1 MPDGDNQFSGAIK
14 RNPGGKQEMHIM
26 GSQILNQQSQEPSSV
41 TVKPSETERKR
52 IQGYIIECDSRRGI
66 IAAPVNANIEH
77 MENFWSV
84 GQQLTVVVGDNR
96 IICQSYKVESANQS
110 WDTKEQNQVHVHVE
124 FIGEIQQNEYGVKF
138 TTGITQFPQMGCV
151 AHPIRSKDLEAIY
164 DNNADNIITVGNLT
178 QSKSIEAKIDV
189 EKLLSRHFA
198 VVGSTGVGKSTSVTL
213 MLRKIVEARK
223 EIRVLM
229 LDPHN
234 EFGAAFPN
242 KSIVISADQL
252 KLPFWMFGLD
262 EFAEVIFRGQKGM
275 ELETELLRELI
286 IEAKEQYADDR
297 KKDKNSSVKK
307 SQPTNTLGA
316 DSPVP
321 YRIPDLL
328 KLIDA
333 RLGLLD
339 NKSEKPLLK
348 TLAEKIS
355 TITVD
360 ARFNFMFDQNS
371 CGGDKI
377 EEIISKIFRLPQNDL
392 PICVLEMSGL
402 PSEVVSS
409 VVSVLCRLAFDL
421 AVSSNG
427 AIQTLVVCEEAH
439 RYIPADVD
447 SGFWP
452 TRQAIGRIAKEGR
465 KYGVYLGIITQRPG
479 ELDPTI
485 LSQCNT
491 FFAMR
496 LSNQKDQEIIAGAF
510 NSGAQSTINFLPS
523 ISNRECIAF
532 GEGLHSP
539 MRMTFETVESKDLP
553 GASIRQNQDDSRAGK
568 TVNLQSV
575 ISKMRKEISS
585 TSLYNEEDDIS
596 ASGQNIGV
604 EQRDSNP
611 SPQSP
616 IPYSPQSATP
626 SPTPSPTPAPV
637 QMSATS
643 STHSKISEIRASAA
657 MWQKSTY
664 PNGRAH
670 EAESE
675 EHPVSGFS
683 TPMPS
688 PAPVPAKKIAAPK
701 TSGNSLID
709 KMRGR

>member
-1 MPDGDNQFSGAIK
+1 
-14 RNPGGKQEMHIM
+14 M
-26 GSQILNQQSQEPSSV
+26 GSQLSNHHSQEHIS
-41 TVKPSETERKR
+41 PSESERKR
-52 IQGYIIECDSRRGI
+52 IQGYVIECDSRRGI
-66 IAAPVNANIEH
+66 IAAPVNASIEH

-84 GQQLTVVVGDNR
+84 GQQLTVVVGNNR
-96 IICQSYKVESANQS
+96 IICQSYKVESANQN
-110 WDTKEQNQVHVHVE
+110 WDANEQNQVHVHVE
-124 FIGEIQQNEYGVKF
+124 FVGEIQQNEFGVKF
-138 TTGITQFPQMGCV
+138 TTGITQFPQMGCI
-151 AHPIRSKDLEAIY
+151 AHPIRGQDLQAIY
-164 DNNADNIITVGNLT
+164 ENDADNLITIGNLT

-234 EFGAAFPN
+234 EFGSAFPN
-242 KSIVISADQL
+242 KAIVIGADQL
-252 KLPFWMFGLD
+252 KLPFWVFGLD

-275 ELETELLRELI
+275 ELEIELLRELI
-286 IEAKEQYADDR
+286 IEARELYAEDR
-297 KKDKNSSVKK
+297 RNDKNSSVKRSK
-307 SQPTNTLGA
+307 SSNNIGA

-328 KLIDA
+328 KIIDA

-360 ARFNFMFDQNS
+360 QRFNFMFDQNA

-377 EEIISKIFRLPQNDL
+377 EEILSKIFRLPQNNL

-439 RYIPADVD
+439 RYIPADVE

-539 MRMTFETVESKDLP
+539 MRMTFETVDAKDLP
-553 GASIRQNQDDSRAGK
+553 GANIRKNQDDTRAGK
-568 TVNLQSV
+568 TINLQSV
-575 ISKMRKEISS
+575 ISKMRKENTSE
-585 TSLYNEEDDIS
+585 SLYSDDNDVS
-596 ASGQNIGV
+596 VAAQDIGI
-604 EQRDSNP
+604 EQRDSAPLQNAAHQP
-611 SPQSP
+611 AQ
-616 IPYSPQSATP
+616 ANVV
-626 SPTPSPTPAPV
+626 TPARVPNSEV
-637 QMSATS
+637 SSA
-643 STHSKISEIRASAA
+643 HSKIAEIRASAA
-657 MWQKSTY
+657 AWQKSTY
-664 PNGRAH
+664 PNGRAM
-670 EAESE
+670 EAPSE
-675 EHPVSGFS
+675 DHPVSGFS
-683 TPMPS
+683 TPMPA
-688 PAPVPAKKIAAPK
+688 PAPTPVKKAAP
-701 TSGNSLID
+701 TVSGNSLID
-709 KMRGR
+709 RMRRR